1 MILPPLLPTSHAAGR
16 PAPLARSCNCTR
28 SVNAP
33 SLSLPARLTFCSVPS
48 PQARAK
54 RIASDLYNI
63 ERARFKESVAARGTP
78 HEGAAQ
84 QAFEVAQAAAGA
96 VRMPAAV
103 VLPTPSRA
111 SQPRTVCLPRRLSH
125 SSLSTAA
132 PRRSPPGGHARCVL
146 SSLAATLLFSVF
158 MFSLTSIASCFIIS
172 LLSYFLAPVISVLL
186 LRCSANMSAAVIAG
200 RLFNVLRAHVAGQ
213 SGAP

>member
-1 MILPPLLPTSHAAGR
+1 MFSLICTQASANMSAGN
-16 PAPLARSCNCTR
+16 L
-28 SVNAP
+28 
-33 SLSLPARLTFCSVPS
+33 F
-48 PQARAK
+48 
-54 RIASDLYNI
+54 NI
-63 ERARFKESVAARGTP
+63 ERARLKEWVAARGTP

-84 QAFEVAQAAAGA
+84 QAFELAEAAADK

-103 VLPTPSRA
+103 VLPSPSRA

-132 PRRSPPGGHARCVL
+132 RRRSPPGGHARCVL

-158 MFSLTSIASCFIIS
+158 MFSLTSIASCFIIF

-186 LRCSANMSAAVIAG
+186 LRCSANMSAAVFAG
-200 RLFNVLRAHVAGQ
+200 NLFDVLRAHVAGQ
-213 SGAP
+213 SGST